1 MEQNWN
7 PFLSTF
13 LIFVWMVFSLKKH
26 RILRN
31 LFFDKIFPRI
41 HKNELTYKLCTIL
54 EWDKCQQFADFIKF
68 GFFRF
73 SLTQLCKT
81 FVQFFM
87 NKTLESFSEKRTYL
101 THAYG
106 ALEKTLSERIAGL
119 EQKEN
124 GNKMNCKSVCRLW
137 KSIFTLHSQL
147 FSSLL
152 SALKTALALKMF
164 YWQFSVASTV
174 SMYTVYSCSL

>member
-1 MEQNWN
+1 MVNW
-7 PFLSTF
+7 PPWPPS
-13 LIFVWMVFSLKKH
+13 
-26 RILRN
+26 
-31 LFFDKIFPRI
+31 
-41 HKNELTYKLCTIL
+41 NE
-54 EWDKCQQFADFIKF
+54 AP
-68 GFFRF
+68 
-73 SLTQLCKT
+73 
-81 FVQFFM
+81 VV
-87 NKTLESFSEKRTYL
+87 ESFSEKGTHG

-152 SALKTALALKMF
+152 SALKTALALKMC

-174 SMYTVYSCSL
+174 SPECSTTWMGQFPTCKLKWDLLRTSVTACTIDENTFSAPFGIFYVRTEIWKEIFQKKSYTNS